1 MNHEQYMRR
10 ALELARYRGSGRAVI
25 AVDDAM
31 LPENSGA
38 FRVEF
43 EDGKALSVQPTTDA
57 PDAELP
63 IGAFSA
69 ALMGCLPVEQM
80 VWRPDVAVHCP
91 EAVAPVFYRKP
102 NWICNH
108 F

>member
-69 ALMGCLPVEQM
+69 ALMGELNMPVDGRHEVTM
-80 VWRPDVAVHCP
+80 PGMM
-91 EAVAPVFYRKP
+91 YS
-102 NWICNH
+102 
-108 F
+108 